1 MAKSRD
7 MVLVGVLV
15 AALFLSIGCVKIP
28 EKDVGEPGRVKSLGD
43 IAKKI
48 EVARGEEIDSI
59 AYAVRYVLP
68 EQYYEESYGQGPV
81 PEDFTAHVLW
91 EKPNKFRADLT
102 SVYDWSGVPGLRGL
116 FRKGMEASY
125 ASIGSNGEE
134 IWIMQNETAKVG
146 PIRIPVGPTRRQ
158 VIKVESS
165 PYTEQVLQFAPLLE
179 PYGLLEQFLPLIG
192 LGVKIEYRG
201 EADVGGRP
209 AIRYEVGLSEFL
221 NQSLIPQMLGQTQ
234 SPLDVLV
241 QPEQPESTGTLGN
254 LSYEVFLD
262 SETWFPIKFNL
273 YEEETLISSI
283 ECKIIEINPHRTD
296 GKFEKHFEVP
306 EGVRV
311 RSQPM
316 KTPYD
321 MQVFVQTLLS
331 MFYGMAPSPWV

>member
-1 MAKSRD
+1 MAKIGD

-28 EKDVGEPGRVKSLGD
+28 EKDVGGPKRVKSLGD
-43 IAKKI
+43 IAKMM
-48 EVARGEEIDSI
+48 EVARGEEVDSI
-59 AYAVRYVLP
+59 AYVVSYVLP

-81 PEDFTAHVLW
+81 PEDFTARILW
-91 EKPNKFRADLT
+91 EKPNKFRVDLR
-102 SVYDWSGVPGLRGL
+102 SVYNWSGVPFFKRIG
-116 FRKGMEASY
+116 ETPVNY
-125 ASIGSNGEE
+125 ASVGSNGED
-134 IWIMQNETAKVG
+134 IWIMQNETAKLFG
-146 PIRIPVGPTRRQ
+146 LIRIPLRPTGRQ
-158 VIKVESS
+158 AVKVESS
-165 PYTEQVLQFAPLLE
+165 PYTEQLLQFAPLLE

-192 LGVKIEYRG
+192 LGVKIEYQG

-234 SPLDVLV
+234 SPLDALV

-283 ECKIIEINPHRTD
+283 ECKIIEMNPHRTD
-296 GKFEKHFEVP
+296 GNFEKHFEVP

-321 MQVFVQTLLS
+321 MQVFMQTLLS
-331 MFYGMAPSPWV
+331 MFYGMAPSPYI